1 MTRTV
6 IIVEEFAEYREL
18 GIPSLRAWKR
28 PKTMTVDWH
37 YGRVREYWKF
47 QSVLDSDGMNAAL
60 LEVWRRCKPQ
70 CDRRAPF
77 GHGKSGGHLSCVSH
91 DAGAAAMAII
101 REHYSKALQAM
112 RATGGDDR
120 DELASEACCSSV

>member
-1 MTRTV
+1 MMHTEV
-6 IIVEEFAEYREL
+6 VEPFAEYREL
-18 GIPSLRAWKR
+18 GTPSLRAWKN

-60 LEVWRRCKPQ
+60 LEVWQGCKPR
-70 CDRRAPF
+70 CDRRASF
-77 GHGKSGGHLSCVSH
+77 GHGNSGGHLSCIPH

-112 RATGGDDR
+112 C
-120 DELASEACCSSV
+120 ASRKQNRRWQKGQRRP

>member
-1 MTRTV
+1 MLAGVAAVMMRTEV
-6 IIVEEFAEYREL
+6 VEPFAEYREL
-18 GIPSLRAWKR
+18 GTPSLRAWKN

-70 CDRRAPF
+70 CDRRASF
-77 GHGKSGGHLSCVSH
+77 GHGKSGGHLSCVPH
-91 DAGAAAMAII
+91 DAGIAAITII
-101 REHYSKALQAM
+101 HEYYSKALRAM
-112 RATGGDDR
+112 RQA
-120 DELASEACCSSV
+120 

>member
-1 MTRTV
+1 MMHTEV
-6 IIVEEFAEYREL
+6 VEPFAEYREL
-18 GIPSLRAWKR
+18 GTPSLRAWKN

-70 CDRRAPF
+70 CDRRASSRYAP
-77 GHGKSGGHLSCVSH
+77 GVKGDQNNAEDSQRE
-91 DAGAAAMAII
+91 AI
-101 REHYSKALQAM
+101 RRH
-112 RATGGDDR
+112 RRRPGGDVD
-120 DELASEACCSSV
+120 LV